1 MLPAARRAW
10 RRLGSKGRASRLG
23 IAWERCQAITAGEEW
38 VEVILS
44 PARAAAGS
52 ENSPLTSPS
61 AGEGTRR
68 PPGVR
73 EKAGEGA
80 RGRRGWSRVRASPWG
95 WGGSPPTPPR
105 FLPRVWDSPS
115 NRMVFPRL
123 AAVARAE
130 FGRSQP
136 GRDGDG
142 VTRGSWRPMGGPPP
156 PPHPDPSPGDPPRYS
171 RAQEAKAGRLIGA
184 AGGRALWFAGVTV
197 PGMTGWGMSHPPL
210 GEVACAC
217 VCEWGFACAIDSFVT
232 GTDGLFWGF
241 SPRGSPAPR

>member
-156 PPHPDPSPGDPPRYS
+156 PPPPRPQPRGPPPVLTGS
-171 RAQEAKAGRLIGA
+171 GGE
-184 AGGRALWFAGVTV
+184 GRAAHRRGRRKSSVVCWCYGTGDDGLGDESSPTRGSGVCLCV
-197 PGMTGWGMSHPPL
+197 RVG
-210 GEVACAC
+210 VC
-217 VCEWGFACAIDSFVT
+217 VCH
-232 GTDGLFWGF
+232 
-241 SPRGSPAPR
+241 

>member
-1 MLPAARRAW
+1 MV
-10 RRLGSKGRASRLG
+10 
-23 IAWERCQAITAGEEW
+23 AGEGVPVGLGW
-38 VEVILS
+38 IPPHPAPLS
-44 PARAAAGS
+44 PAGLGFSIQPDGFPQTCRR
-52 ENSPLTSPS
+52 
-61 AGEGTRR
+61 GTRR
-68 PPGVR
+68 VR
-73 EKAGEGA
+73 PVSAGTGW
-80 RGRRGWSRVRASPWG
+80 RRGDARLVAAD
-95 WGGSPPTPPR
+95 GGTP
-105 FLPRVWDSPS
+105 
-115 NRMVFPRL
+115 
-123 AAVARAE
+123 A
-130 FGRSQP
+130 
-136 GRDGDG
+136 
-142 VTRGSWRPMGGPPP
+142 